1 VSDQK
6 DKLVFDEQTLAR
18 VLEAAYVLQEHNRA
32 VELNLEL
39 QSSQLREQHAQT
51 VQMPALAEMGSD
63 DKSSAKDDYTPIL
76 AEIVE
81 TQHQIQVR
89 QLDLE
94 STMALVTDRLTH
106 IARATGAAIGI
117 VEGKTICYRAG
128 SGTSALPSG
137 TKLPME
143 KGLCFTSLHTGQVMR
158 CADVHPDFLL
168 DAEECGR
175 RGIQSLIAVPVYHE
189 AGVAGALEL
198 HFAQTNTFNEQDVHT
213 CQLMAGL
220 ITEALTRDSQLAW
233 KKSVTAERASMLQA
247 IERLQPSLAALTQD
261 PVAKES
267 EPNQVAPD
275 PTSASTFA
283 CWKCGHTLAG
293 EEQFCG
299 KCGAPRTD
307 HEPSSLQSKVA
318 TLWQMTESRIAPEL
332 SENITTGSAE
342 TAQECQAFENV
353 WSEPGPQKSDLND
366 EDLERELAR
375 FLANTAPDFSVKH
388 DPSEIEQPATRS
400 HGVYNEVSVNH
411 AEDEHVEDT
420 ANLTSAEVRSALEDG
435 DASSEEALQ
444 ETGQDIPEQDITW
457 TSAAN
462 ARVFLEHAAQSGS
475 NSGLRRYWNER
486 RGVIYLVVA
495 ILVMVMAISR
505 GVWSGHRAGATG
517 SGIVTSTSHLKP
529 NADLSMLDKL
539 LIGAG
544 LAEPPD
550 RPEPKGNPNT
560 QVWVDTHTALYYC
573 PGADLYGKTPK
584 GKFTS
589 QKDAQLDQFEPAY
602 RKACD

>member
-1 VSDQK
+1 MSDQN

-51 VQMPALAEMGSD
+51 APPPSLAATGSD
-63 DKSSAKDDYTPIL
+63 DKSSARDDYTPIL

-94 STMALVTDRLTH
+94 STMAQVTDRLTH
-106 IARATGAAIGI
+106 ITRATGAAIGI

-128 SGTSALPSG
+128 SGASALPRG
-137 TKLPME
+137 TMLPME
-143 KGLCFTSLHTGQVMR
+143 KGLCFTCLHTGQVMR

-189 AGVAGALEL
+189 SGVAGALEL
-198 HFAQTNTFNEQDVHT
+198 HFAQTNGFNDQDIHT

-233 KKSVTAERASMLQA
+233 KKSVAAERASMLQA

-275 PTSASTFA
+275 PNSAGTLA
-283 CWKCGHTLAG
+283 CRRCGHTLAG

-299 KCGAPRTD
+299 KCGAPCTVY

-318 TLWQMTESRIAPEL
+318 SLWQMTESRNAQSPPA
-332 SENITTGSAE
+332 NTTTGSAE
-342 TAQECQAFENV
+342 SAVECRAFENL
-353 WSEPGPQKSDLND
+353 WTEPDPQKSDLTD
-366 EDLERELAR
+366 DDLERELAKL
-375 FLANTAPDFSVKH
+375 LANSVPDFSVKH
-388 DPSEIEQPATRS
+388 ESSDIEQSATHS
-400 HGVYNEVSVNH
+400 QGVYHQASVNYGEYDRT
-411 AEDEHVEDT
+411 AETED
-420 ANLTSAEVRSALEDG
+420 LISVGGALEESE
-435 DASSEEALQ
+435 ASSEEKGLQ
-444 ETGQDIPEQDITW
+444 KTKQDITW
-457 TSAAN
+457 TSAAS
-462 ARVFLEHAAQSGS
+462 AREFLEHAAQSVS
-475 NSGLRRYWNER
+475 DRGLRRYWNDR
-486 RGVIYLVVA
+486 RGVVYLAVA
-495 ILVMVMAISR
+495 IIVMAIVIR
-505 GVWSGHRAGATG
+505 QGIWSDHPVGAAG
-517 SGIVTSTSHLKP
+517 SGMGTSVGRAKP
-529 NADLSMLDKL
+529 DANLSMLDKL

-550 RPEPKGNPNT
+550 KPEPKGNPAT
-560 QVWVDTHTALYYC
+560 HVWVDLHTGLYYC